1 MVKKNYL
8 KNRGVLKEKEKNK
21 YKNLPEEE
29 KKVKRKCQRNHYD
42 SKKIKKWNI
51 NFLYTIKMSKKT
63 LKFDNIEV
71 NKKEFHTSK

>member
-8 KNRGVLKEKEKNK
+8 KSRGVLKEEEKNK

-29 KKVKRKCQRNHYD
+29 KKKCQRNYYD